1 MIEQR
6 NLQILI
12 ESHFPIIVIETHEE
26 LRALEMLKNIVSAK
40 GSGFYTWTIAQGLK
54 VVLQGHESTRR
65 FGNLALQDGNATSTK
80 PSTEPDTML
89 TTIKN
94 DMKNSVFALLD
105 FHPYLTNPGIVRL
118 TKEIAQDFYKTG
130 NTLVLLSHAL
140 EIPAEIK
147 RFCAR
152 FELSLPDARKIRQM
166 INDEAN
172 LWRRKND
179 NEMVKADAHAVDLLA
194 QNLVGLTVSDA
205 TMLIR
210 NAIYNDGAITRSD
223 LAGVMEAKYDLV
235 GQGGVLSFEY
245 DTASF
250 SEVGG
255 FSKLKSWLERRRKPF
270 LASDGPDM
278 DLPKG
283 ILLVGVQGGGKSLAA
298 KAIAGVWQV
307 PLLRFDLA
315 TLYNKF
321 IGETEKNI
329 REALKAADIM
339 APCVLW
345 IDEIE
350 KGISTNESDNG
361 TSQRVLGT
369 LLTWMAERK
378 SRVFVVAT
386 ANNIDMLPPELIR
399 KGRLDEI
406 FFVDLP
412 TPAARVEIL
421 QAHLKK
427 RGIDPTTLDLQQ
439 AMQASEGYSGA
450 ELEQAVVAARYSALA
465 LDETI
470 STEHLLAEIR
480 QTRPLSV
487 VMSEQ
492 IDALREWARH
502 RTVPVD

>member
-1 MIEQR
+1 VIEQR

-65 FGNLALQDGNATSTK
+65 FGNLALQDGNTASTN

-89 TTIKN
+89 TTIRN

-130 NTLVLLSHAL
+130 NTLVLMSHAL

-152 FELSLPDARKIRQM
+152 FELSLPDGKKIRQM

-172 LWRRKND
+172 LWRRKNG
-179 NEMVKADAHAVDLLA
+179 NEMVKADAHAVELLA
-194 QNLVGLTVSDA
+194 QNLAGLTVSDA
-205 TMLIR
+205 TLLIR
-210 NAIYNDGAITRSD
+210 NAIYNDGAITHSD
-223 LAGVMEAKYDLV
+223 LAAVMEAKYDLV

-250 SEVGG
+250 SDVGG

-270 LASDGPDM
+270 LSSDGADM

-412 TPAARVEIL
+412 TPVARVEIL

-427 RGIDPTTLDLQQ
+427 RGIDPAILDMEQ
-439 AMQASEGYSGA
+439 AMRVSEGFSGA

-470 STEHLLAEIR
+470 TTEHLLAEIR
-480 QTRPLSV
+480 HTRPLSV
-487 VMSEQ
+487 VMAEQ
-492 IDALREWARH
+492 IGALREWARH

>member
-1 MIEQR
+1 MIER
-6 NLQILI
+6 RSLEILI
-12 ESHFPIIVIETHEE
+12 KSHFPIIVIETHEE
-26 LRALEMLKNIVSAK
+26 LRALELLKSIVTET
-40 GSGFYTWTIAQGLK
+40 GSGFYTWTVAQGLK
-54 VVLQGHESTRR
+54 IVLNGHETTRR
-65 FGNLALQDGNATSTK
+65 FGNLALQDGNAAPAN

-89 TTIKN
+89 TTVRNDIKN
-94 DMKNSVFALLD
+94 CVVGLLD
-105 FHPYLTNPGIVRL
+105 FHPYLTNPNIVRL

-130 NTLVLLSHAL
+130 NTLVLMSHAL

-152 FELSLPDARKIRQM
+152 FELALPDEKKIREL
-166 INDEAN
+166 INTEAN
-172 LWRRKND
+172 LWRMKNG
-179 NEMVKADAHAVDLLA
+179 NEKVKADAQAVDLLA
-194 QNLVGLTVSDA
+194 KNLMGLTVSDA
-205 TMLIR
+205 TRLIR

-223 LAGVMEAKYDLV
+223 LAGVMEAKYELV

-255 FSKLKSWLERRRKPF
+255 FGKLKAWLERRKKPF
-270 LASDGPDM
+270 LASEGPVIDV
-278 DLPKG
+278 PKG
-283 ILLVGVQGGGKSLAA
+283 ILLVGIQGGGKSLAA

-307 PLLRFDLA
+307 PLLRFDLGA
-315 TLYNKF
+315 LYNKF
-321 IGETEKNI
+321 IGETEKNV
-329 REALKAADIM
+329 REALKAADVM

-386 ANNIDMLPPELIR
+386 ANNIDLLPPELIR

-412 TPAARVEIL
+412 SPAARVEIL
-421 QAHLKK
+421 NAHLRK
-427 RGIDPTTLDLQQ
+427 RGIDAATLDLEQ
-439 AMQASEGYSGA
+439 AVQVSEGYSGA
-450 ELEQAVVAARYSALA
+450 ELEQAVVAARYSAQTF
-465 LDETI
+465 DQPVT
-470 STEHLLAEIR
+470 TEHLLAEIR
-480 QTRPLSV
+480 QTHPLSV
-487 VMSEQ
+487 VMAEK
-492 IDALREWARH
+492 IGALREWARH
-502 RTVPVD
+502 RTVSVE

>member
-1 MIEQR
+1 VVEQR
-6 NLQILI
+6 NLSILL

-26 LRALEMLKNIVSAK
+26 LRALELLRNIVTTK
-40 GSGFYTWTIAQGLK
+40 GNGLYTWTVAQGLK
-54 VVLQGHESTRR
+54 IAVRGQDSTRR
-65 FGNLALQDGNATSTK
+65 FDNLSIQDGNTTQGN
-80 PSTEPDTML
+80 PSTEPDQML
-89 TTIKN
+89 TTVRN
-94 DMKNSVFALLD
+94 DLKNSVVALLD
-105 FHPYLTNPGIVRL
+105 FHPYLTNPAIVRL

-130 NTLVLLSHAL
+130 NVLVLLSHAL
-140 EIPAEIK
+140 DIPAEIK

-152 FELSLPDARKIRQM
+152 FELTLPDGNRIRKLIAE
-166 INDEAN
+166 EAS
-172 LWRRKND
+172 LWRMKNG
-179 NEMVKADAHAVDLLA
+179 NEKVKADPHAVELLA
-194 QNLVGLTVSDA
+194 QNLMGLTVSDA
-205 TMLIR
+205 TRLIR

-223 LAGVMEAKYDLV
+223 LPGVMEAKYELV

-255 FSKLKSWLERRRKPF
+255 FNKLKAWLEKRRKPF
-270 LASDGPDM
+270 LSLEEHAIDR
-278 DLPKG
+278 PKG

-315 TLYNKF
+315 TLYNKY

-329 REALKAADIM
+329 REALKAADVM

-378 SRVFVVAT
+378 SPVFVVAT
-386 ANNIDMLPPELIR
+386 ANNIEMLPPELIR

-412 TPAARVEIL
+412 SPSARTEIL
-421 QAHLKK
+421 LTHLRK
-427 RGIDPTTLDLQQ
+427 RGIDGVSFDLQHAVQ
-439 AMQASEGYSGA
+439 ESEGFSGA
-450 ELEQAVVAARYSALA
+450 ELEQAVVAARYSALGQ
-465 LDETI
+465 EQPMT
-470 STEHLLAEIR
+470 TEHLLTEIR

-487 VMSEQ
+487 VMAEQ
-492 IDALREWARH
+492 ITALRDWART

>member
-1 MIEQR
+1 VIEQK
-6 NLQILI
+6 NLGILI
-12 ESHFPIIVIETHEE
+12 ESHFPIILVETHEE
-26 LRALEMLKNIVSAK
+26 QRALDLLKNVVTAKGSGLFTWTVTQGLKNIVRGN
-40 GSGFYTWTIAQGLK
+40 GSTIRVEGLS
-54 VVLQGHESTRR
+54 LQERD
-65 FGNLALQDGNATSTK
+65 APAAD
-80 PSTEPDTML
+80 PSTEPDAML
-89 TTIKN
+89 ASVKN
-94 DMKNSVFALLD
+94 TLKNSIVALLD
-105 FHPYLTNPGIVRL
+105 FHPYLSNPGIVRL
-118 TKEIAQDFYKTG
+118 MKEIAQDFYASG
-130 NTLVLLSHAL
+130 NTLVLMSHAL
-140 EIPAEIK
+140 EVPAEIK

-152 FELSLPDARKIRQM
+152 FELSLPDGEKIRQL
-166 INDEAN
+166 IFDEAK
-172 LWRRKND
+172 LWRLKNRPE
-179 NEMVKADAHAVDLLA
+179 NVKADPHAVDLLA

-205 TMLIR
+205 TRLIR
-210 NAIYNDGAITRSD
+210 NAIYDDGAITHSD
-223 LAGVMEAKYDLV
+223 LPGVMEAKYDLV

-255 FSKLKSWLERRRKPF
+255 FGKLKAWLEKRRKPF
-270 LASDGPDM
+270 LAAGGPAVDV
-278 DLPKG
+278 PKG

-307 PLLRFDLA
+307 PLLRFDIA
-315 TLYNKF
+315 TLYNKYV
-321 IGETEKNI
+321 GETEKNI
-329 REALKAADIM
+329 RDALKAADVM

-350 KGISTNESDNG
+350 KGVSTGDSDNG

-386 ANNIDMLPPELIR
+386 ANNIDRLPPELIR

-412 TPAARVEIL
+412 TPAARIEIL
-421 QAHLKK
+421 RAHLDK
-427 RGIDPTTLDLQQ
+427 RGIDAAALDLQQ
-439 AMQASEGYSGA
+439 AMQASEGFSGA
-450 ELEQAVVAARYSALA
+450 ELEQAVVAARYAAQA
-465 LDETI
+465 LDETLA
-470 STEHLLAEIR
+470 TGHLLAEIG

-487 VMSEQ
+487 VMAEQ